1 MGTANFI
8 CQMAESSLVFGS
20 MAKEM
25 VEESR
30 YLSKAQR
37 NMEFG
42 TMIKKYLMLLMLDE
56 QTNFIL

>member
-1 MGTANFI
+1 
-8 CQMAESSLVFGS
+8 

-30 YLSKAQR
+30 YLSKVQR